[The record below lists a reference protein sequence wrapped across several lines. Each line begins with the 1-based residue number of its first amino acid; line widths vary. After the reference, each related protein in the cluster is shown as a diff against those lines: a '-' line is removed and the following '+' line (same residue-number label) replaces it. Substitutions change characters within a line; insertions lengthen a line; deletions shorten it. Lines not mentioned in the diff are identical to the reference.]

1 MVLFL
6 KRVELGEHVIA
17 GIVVTFAVGGDSEV
31 VSGDSRAVNGFSEDG
46 DGFSWSLVE
55 LNGNAGHLADSPVS
69 LVARSGHVSDSGRL
83 ELHVGG
89 VPSLGLGRCDRLE
102 GVVTVTIGVVLV
114 LVPSVLLGVVA
125 AIVGGGRSLMLVG
138 TTVMSSV
145 VSIWGSIS
153 SMAVSGSTITDVAG
167 GDSVDDLVVV
177 FLSLSLSNKE
187 SCSDD

>member
-31 VSGDSRAVNGFSEDG
+31 VSGDSRAVSGFSEDG
-46 DGFSWSLVE
+46 DGLSWSLVE
-55 LNGNAGHLADSPVS
+55 LKGNAGHLADSPVS
-69 LVARSGHVSDSGRL
+69 LVAWSGHVSDSSRL

-102 GVVTVTIGVVLV
+102 GVVTVTIGVVLM
-114 LVPSVLLGVVA
+114 LVPA
-125 AIVGGGRSLMLVG
+125 AIVGGGGSLMLVG
-138 TTVMSSV
+138 TTVVSSV

-153 SMAVSGSTITDVAG
+153 TMAVSGSTVSSCTEVAG
-167 GDSVDDLVVV
+167 GNSVDNLVIVF
-177 FLSLSLSNKE
+177 FLSL
-187 SCSDD
+187 